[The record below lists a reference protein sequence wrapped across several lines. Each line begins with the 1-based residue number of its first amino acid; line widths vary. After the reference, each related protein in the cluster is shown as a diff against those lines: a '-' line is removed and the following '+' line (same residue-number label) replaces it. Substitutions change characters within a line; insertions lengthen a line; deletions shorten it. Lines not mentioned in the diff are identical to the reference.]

1 MNKEEKEQNI
11 KNLETL
17 AEEIRTLKNSHRQK
31 HPIVIEFSGSPKSG
45 KTSCINSLYIFLKRN
60 GFNVEVVQE
69 RASVCPVSDKQS
81 PMFNIWT
88 SCMSLANMIGTYE
101 NKKNSVDVLILDRG
115 IFDALCWFEW
125 LSHNGKMEKDLK
137 QRAEDFLLHK
147 DFVQKIDIVF
157 VFKASPNVSI
167 HREFANLLT
176 SKMGTIMNPTVLE
189 DYLDSIDKTKN
200 KYGNAFHD
208 IIEIDTSNS
217 DKDQDEVGKEVTEK
231 TLKSLR
237 EQLMEKIGFFV
248 KTEKIKEVLS
258 TNDNF
263 NYNDVKTLFPSDKIE
278 FGLRND
284 VEINDEFLQI
294 VPIAVITNEKG
305 EVLVAKKK
313 NTSRSDDSPEK
324 DKPLLYFGGHTRSSD
339 VTGITKRTRSHDKFL
354 EICKSTLKRELKE
367 ELGSE
372 FALDNKVPTIIY
384 TPNHPKSSRHLAIC
398 FTVKIKKTDKLTMD
412 PIELI
417 QHKGTSKSGG
427 FFQAKELIN
436 EDLEP
441 WSILILKKYFNITK
455 EIPNPELNLSY

>member
-1 MNKEEKEQNI
+1 MNKKEKKQNI
-11 KNLETL
+11 KDLETL
-17 AEEIRTLKNSHRQK
+17 AEEIKILKDTHRQK

-60 GFNVEVVQE
+60 GFNVDVVQE

-125 LSHNGKMEKDLK
+125 LSRNRKMERELK
-137 QRAEDFLLHK
+137 QRAENFLLHK

-157 VFKASPNVSI
+157 VFKASPEVSI
-167 HREFANLLT
+167 HREYANLLT

-189 DYLDSIDKTKN
+189 DYLASIAITKKN
-200 KYGNAFHD
+200 HGNAFHD
-208 IIEIDTSNS
+208 VIEIDTSI
-217 DKDQDEVGKEVTEK
+217 KDQDCVGKEVTEK
-231 TLKSLR
+231 TLRSLR
-237 EQLMEKIGFFV
+237 EQLMEKIGYFV
-248 KTEKIKEVLS
+248 KTEKIKEVLA

-263 NYNDVKTLFPSDKIE
+263 DYDNVKTLFPSDKIE

-284 VEINDEFLQI
+284 VEKNDEFLQI
-294 VPIAVITNEKG
+294 VPIAVITNENG

-313 NTSRSDDSPEK
+313 NTSRSEDSPEK

-339 VTGITKRTRSHDKFL
+339 VTGITEKTGNDSFL
-354 EICKSTLKRELKE
+354 EICKSTLKREIKE

-372 FALDNKVPTIIY
+372 FAMDDIVPTIIY
-384 TPNHPKSSRHLAIC
+384 TRNHPKSSRHLAIC
-398 FTVKIKKTDKLTMD
+398 FTVKIKKTDKLAMD
-412 PIELI
+412 PNELV

-427 FFQAKELIN
+427 FFQAKDLIN
-436 EDLEP
+436 EDMEA
-441 WSILILKKYFNITK
+441 WSILILKKFFNITK
-455 EIPNPELNLSY
+455 EIPNPELTLPF